1 MSEQAL
7 TVDEELER
15 LRRRFEEAGMVRR
28 AGFGERPV
36 LLVIDMIR
44 GFTDPASPLG
54 SDAPDTVAA
63 IGQLLVAARDAGIP
77 VVYSTCHWL
86 DTLEGGRVWS
96 QKIPSQRV
104 LLPGSDWVEVDPR
117 LQPAPGESV
126 IVKHHASC
134 FFGTGLAEQLRS
146 EGVDTVI
153 ATGMTTSGCV
163 RASVVD
169 SVSSGFRTIV
179 AREAVADR
187 ASLPHLASLF
197 DIDAK
202 YGDVMPTD
210 EVVEHLRMRTPQEA
224 A

>member
-7 TVDEELER
+7 TFEEELEL
-15 LRRRFEEAGMVRR
+15 LRSQFEEAGMVRR
-28 AGFGERPV
+28 AGFGERPA

-54 SDAPDTVAA
+54 SDAPETVEAV
-63 IGQLLVAARDAGIP
+63 GRMLVAAREARIP
-77 VVYSTCHWL
+77 VFYSTCHWL
-86 DTLEGGRVWS
+86 DTLEGGHQWS
-96 QKIPSQRV
+96 QKVPSQRM

-117 LQPAPGESV
+117 LQPAPGEAV
-126 IVKHHASC
+126 IVKHHASF
-134 FFGTGLAEQLRS
+134 FFGTGLAERLRG

-179 AREAVADR
+179 VREAVADR
-187 ASLPHLASLF
+187 ARLPHLASLF
-197 DIDAK
+197 DMDAK
-202 YGDVMPTD
+202 YGDVMPMEDVLTQ
-210 EVVEHLRMRTPQEA
+210 LRTRTSQEA